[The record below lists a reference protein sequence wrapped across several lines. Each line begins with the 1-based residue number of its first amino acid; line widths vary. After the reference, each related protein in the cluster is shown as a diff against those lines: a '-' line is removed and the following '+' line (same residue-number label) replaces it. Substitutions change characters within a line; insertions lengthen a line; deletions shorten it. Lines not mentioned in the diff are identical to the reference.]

1 MVQAVPVF
9 PRQARHHDGQAAC
22 AARRGAGFFLLLDP
36 DRVGS
41 SRLVRMAE
49 MAAECGVDAI
59 LAGGSYI
66 ACHDYEERMAGLKQA
81 SSLPVILFPGNSRQV
96 TRHADGLLFLSL
108 ISGRNPTY
116 LIEEQVRGAPL
127 IKSYG
132 LEPIPTAYMLIESGK
147 VTSVQYVSDTIPIP
161 RDKTEIA
168 MAHALAAKYMG
179 MKTVYLE
186 AGSGAALPVTEEMIT
201 SVADYCGLPVIV
213 GGGIKTPQEAA
224 SRVAAGASFIV
235 IGTRLE
241 YEDDPRYM
249 AEMAEAIHSSI
260 KTPI

>member
-1 MVQAVPVF
+1 MAGKMPLVDKLLTI
-9 PRQARHHDGQAAC
+9 REEK
-22 AARRGAGFFLLLDP
+22 GAGFFLLLDP
-36 DRVGS
+36 DRLEGR
-41 SRLVRMAE
+41 RLARMAE
-49 MAAECGVDAI
+49 RAAECGVDAI

-66 ACHDYEERMAGLKQA
+66 ACHDYEERMAELKRA
-81 SSLPVILFPGNSRQV
+81 STLPVILFPGNSRQV

-108 ISGRNPTY
+108 VSGRNPTY

-147 VTSVQYVSDTIPIP
+147 VTSVQYISDTVPIP
-161 RDKTEIA
+161 RDKTDIA
-168 MAHALAAKYMG
+168 MAHALAARYMG
-179 MKTVYLE
+179 MKMVYLE
-186 AGSGAALPVTEEMIT
+186 AGSGAAMPVPEEMIT
-201 SVADYCGLPVIV
+201 SVADYCNLPVIV
-213 GGGIKTPQEAA
+213 GGGIRRPQEAA

-241 YEDDPRYM
+241 YEDDPRFM
-249 AEMAEAIHSSI
+249 VEMAEAIHSSV

>member
-1 MVQAVPVF
+1 MPLFEQLLKT
-9 PRQARHHDGQAAC
+9 RDEK
-22 AARRGAGFFLLLDP
+22 GAGFFLLLDP
-36 DRVGS
+36 DKVGS
-41 SRLVRMAE
+41 GRLVQMAE
-49 MAAECGVDAI
+49 AAAVCGVDAI
-59 LAGGSYI
+59 LAGSSYV
-66 ACHDYEERMAGLKQA
+66 ACHDYEDRLAELKKA

-96 TRHADGLLFLSL
+96 SRHADGLLFLSL

-132 LEPIPTAYMLIESGK
+132 LEAIPTAYMLIESGK

-161 RDKTEIA
+161 RDKTDIA
-168 MAHALAAKYMG
+168 MAHALAARYMG

-186 AGSGAALPVTEEMIT
+186 AGSGALQPVPEEMV
-201 SVADYCGLPVIV
+201 SAVADYCGLPVIV
-213 GGGIKTPQEAA
+213 GGGIRTPGEAA
-224 SRVAAGASFIV
+224 ARVAAGASFIV

-241 YEDDPRYM
+241 FENDTGLM
-249 AEMAEAIHSSI
+249 AEMADAIHANV